1 MAAAGRSRMDPSRL
15 RELLNVLRDAGVAS
29 AEIPTESTPLKV
41 SFVGQVVSD
50 ADEKARRSLLVPEED
65 LPELA
70 FDPIARRRAAKAQT

>member
-1 MAAAGRSRMDPSRL
+1 MAADGRLRMDPSRL
-15 RELLNVLRDAGVAS
+15 RELLSVLRDAGVAS

-41 SFVGQVVSD
+41 SFAGHAAASTGEQSQSPLVSD
-50 ADEKARRSLLVPEED
+50 ED

>member
-1 MAAAGRSRMDPSRL
+1 MDPSRL

-29 AEIPTESTPLKV
+29 AEVPTESTPLKV
-41 SFVGQVVSD
+41 TFAGHSANAGERSQSPL
-50 ADEKARRSLLVPEED
+50 APDEE

>member
-1 MAAAGRSRMDPSRL
+1 MAAAGGLRMDPSRL

-29 AEIPTESTPLKV
+29 AEIPTESTPLRV
-41 SFVGQVVSD
+41 TFAGHAAATDGERSQSPLVSD
-50 ADEKARRSLLVPEED
+50 ED

>member
-41 SFVGQVVSD
+41 TFAGHAAV
-50 ADEKARRSLLVPEED
+50 APDERAQSPLTPDEE